1 MDQIK
6 TGSLIRTLR
15 CRQDLTQLALAQRIG
30 VSDKAVSKWE
40 RGCGAP
46 DISLLPALVQALRV
60 DMQALVQG
68 SLPQQERSG
77 GSLKTLRFFVCPACG
92 NLLFSLHGGRLS
104 CCGAPLEPLTPRSP
118 DEAHRLSVRVS
129 DGEWYLTG
137 THEMQREHFL
147 SFAALAAGDTVVL
160 KKLYP
165 EWGPEARLS
174 LLGHGTLFWYC
185 TRHGLFSQT
194 V

>member
-1 MDQIK
+1 M
-6 TGSLIRTLR
+6 R
-15 CRQDLTQLALAQRIG
+15 CPN
-30 VSDKAVSKWE
+30 
-40 RGCGAP
+40 CGHWNRASFP
-46 DISLLPALVQALRV
+46 RCFQ
-60 DMQALVQG
+60 
-68 SLPQQERSG
+68 
-77 GSLKTLRFFVCPACG
+77 
-92 NLLFSLHGGRLS
+92 
-104 CCGAPLEPLTPRSP
+104 CGAPLEPLTPRSP

-165 EWGPEARLS
+165 EWDPEARLP

>member
-15 CRQDLTQLALAQRIG
+15 CRQGLTQLALAQRIG
-30 VSDKAVSKWE
+30 ISDKAVSKWE

-46 DISLLPALVQALRV
+46 DISLLPALAQALRV

-104 CCGAPLEPLTPRSP
+104 CYGAPLEPLTPRSP
-118 DEAHRLSVRVS
+118 TRP
-129 DGEWYLTG
+129 TG
-137 THEMQREHFL
+137 CPSGSATANGI
-147 SFAALAAGDTVVL
+147 S
-160 KKLYP
+160 P
-165 EWGPEARLS
+165 GPTKCSGSIFFPLRPLPPA
-174 LLGHGTLFWYC
+174 
-185 TRHGLFSQT
+185 TRWS
-194 V
+194 